1 MPSEATTRVCPYCG
15 EEIKSVA
22 ILCRYCGMNLQTG
35 EPMGT
40 RSSNVR
46 TTPPPRPS
54 MPEGPERTVFVGNPT
69 HSAYLAYYFLGAIL
83 SVIVIGI
90 FIIIWA
96 ILDRNHR
103 FYRVTSKRVSVR
115 SGIIG
120 RMTSEV
126 EVLDIRNVEMR
137 QSIVDRLL
145 GIGNVGI
152 SSAGTGGIEVVFA
165 GVANPTAL
173 RRLVVGVKDAAQRG
187 EEYTNE

>member
-1 MPSEATTRVCPYCG
+1 M
-15 EEIKSVA
+15 
-22 ILCRYCGMNLQTG
+22 
-35 EPMGT
+35 
-40 RSSNVR
+40 
-46 TTPPPRPS
+46 
-54 MPEGPERTVFVGNPT
+54 GNPT

-83 SVIVIGI
+83 SVIVIGV

-103 FYRVTSKRVSVR
+103 FYQVTSKRVSVR

-173 RRLVVGVKDAAQRG
+173 RRLVVGVKEAAQRG

>member
-1 MPSEATTRVCPYCG
+1 ME
-15 EEIKSVA
+15 
-22 ILCRYCGMNLQTG
+22 Q
-35 EPMGT
+35 

-46 TTPPPRPS
+46 TVPPPRPS
-54 MPEGPERTVFVGNPT
+54 VPEGPERTIFEANPA
-69 HSAYLAYYFLGAIL
+69 HISYLAYYLIGAIL

-103 FYRVTSKRVSVR
+103 FYKVTSKRVSIR

-120 RMTSEV
+120 RVTSEV
-126 EVLDIRNVEMR
+126 EVVDIRNVEMR
-137 QSIVDRLL
+137 QSVLDRLF

-165 GVANPTAL
+165 GVANPAAL
-173 RRLVVGVKDAAQRG
+173 RDLVVGVKGAAQRG